1 MSLTQ
6 RLGEIAIFG
15 QPPGESRGPAFAGRV
30 RLQLTAYLP
39 ELQVISLCEDCKAG
53 SQGVGN
59 QGAFP
64 VIIDF
69 SGSF

>member
-1 MSLTQ
+1 LSLTQ

-53 SQGVGN
+53 SQGD
-59 QGAFP
+59 FP